1 VKNKTLLLTRILLK
15 NSGGLGLKDSNM
27 FTKVSVALV
36 FLILI
41 PSMMIGIGV
50 FSAGL
55 VTAFKAIGQEGIVL
69 SLAIAINSAIVFVF
83 GIFYIMSTFYFS
95 SDVEYL
101 LPLPLRPKQ
110 IIGAKFLVVTIYEYF
125 TTAIIYLPM
134 LIAYGVVMKSGPI
147 YYLYGI
153 IVFLL
158 MPITPLA
165 AASVLVMLIM
175 RFTNLSRHKDAFK
188 VIGGV
193 IAVFFGMGV
202 NVLFQNLMGRM
213 SMEEIVELLEQGN
226 NSLIS
231 VSSSIFPTTIWGAEA
246 LAGNAAVSGFWSLL
260 IYVAFSLAVY
270 LILLWL
276 GELIYLR
283 GVVGLSESSSKRNK
297 ISEKEFEKSTVKS
310 SVIKSYTMVELKI
323 LFRTPI
329 YFVNCVMINFLWPVF
344 LLFPLL
350 MQTDEVNL
358 LHELSKMLNKP
369 GIEGMILAGA
379 FAFALFMG
387 GTNAVAPT
395 AISREGQEL
404 FVKKYIPVSYRQQL
418 TAKVLSGFVLGLVA
432 VFIMVIFAVFLFK
445 MSFWLGILILATAW
459 LPILFTCFSGLL
471 IDLYN
476 PSLNWD
482 NEQKA
487 VKQNVNVLY
496 NMIVGIIPGIL
507 TIGGT
512 IALKLSLLQA
522 AVILVVVYGGLCYLM
537 GKLLYSQGVKR
548 FCQLEG

>member
-1 VKNKTLLLTRILLK
+1 MKNKTLLLTRILLK
-15 NSGGLGLKDSNM
+15 NSGGLGIRDSNM

-36 FLILI
+36 FLIMI
-41 PSMMIGIGV
+41 PAMMIGIGI

-55 VTAFKAIGQEGIVL
+55 VTAFRTIGQEGLVL

-125 TTAIIYLPM
+125 TTAVIFLPM
-134 LIAYGVVMKSGPI
+134 LIAYGVVMKSGPVF
-147 YYLYGI
+147 YLFGI
-153 IVFLL
+153 VVYLL
-158 MPITPLA
+158 MPIAPLA
-165 AASVLVMLIM
+165 AASFLIMLIM
-175 RFTNLSRHKDAFK
+175 RFTNLSRHKDTFK
-188 VIGGV
+188 IIGGV
-193 IAVFFGMGV
+193 LAVFLGMGV
-202 NVLFQNLMGRM
+202 NLLVQNIAGRM
-213 SMEEIVELLEQGN
+213 SMEEIAQLLEQGN
-226 NSLIS
+226 NSLVR
-231 VSSSIFPTTIWGAEA
+231 VSSSIFPTTRWGAEA
-246 LAGNAAVSGFWSLL
+246 LAGSASLTGLWSLL
-260 IYVAFSLAVY
+260 IYVAFSLVVY

-297 ISEKEFEKSTVKS
+297 ISKEEFEKTTVKNS
-310 SVIKSYTMVELKI
+310 IIKSYTMVELKI

-344 LLFPLL
+344 ILFPMLL
-350 MQTDEVNL
+350 QSGEVNVM
-358 LHELSKMLNKP
+358 HEISKVLNKP
-369 GIEGMILAGA
+369 GVEGMVLAGA

-404 FVKKYIPVSYRQQL
+404 FIKKYIPVNYKQQL
-418 TAKVLSGFVLGLVA
+418 TAKVLSGFLLGLIS
-432 VFIMVIFAVFLFK
+432 VFIMSAFAVILFK
-445 MSFWLGILILATAW
+445 ISFWLGLLILATAW
-459 LPILFTCFSGLL
+459 LPILFTSYTGLL

-496 NMIVGIIPGIL
+496 NMIVGIVPGIL

-512 IALKLSLLQA
+512 IALQLSLLQA
-522 AVILVVVYGGLCYLM
+522 VIILVVVYGGLCYLT
-537 GKLLYSQGVKR
+537 GKLLYTQGVKR